1 MFFKNKCGG
10 YFGNKLFDNFDP
22 EDETLKTSMVMNFVS
37 GKLTFANL

>member
-1 MFFKNKCGG
+1 MEDILGINF
-10 YFGNKLFDNFDP
+10 FDNFDP